1 MTDVED
7 KKPKR
12 NMGRMVRKLLEWIAK
27 GQAQAG
33 PCKS

>member
-1 MTDVED
+1 MEDIED
-7 KKPKR
+7 KKPNAK
-12 NMGRMVRKLLEWIAK
+12 MGRMVRKLLDWIAK